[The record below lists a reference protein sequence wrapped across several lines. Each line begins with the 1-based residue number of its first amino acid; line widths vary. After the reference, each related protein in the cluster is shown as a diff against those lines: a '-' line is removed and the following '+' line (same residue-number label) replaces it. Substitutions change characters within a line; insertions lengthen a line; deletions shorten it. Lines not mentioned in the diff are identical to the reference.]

1 MAPFRWPKVEH
12 DLALVKE
19 YTESR
24 PSKPDEWDEVAKRL
38 SVVFQS
44 EVKGRGCR
52 EHLDLLIKKHKA
64 HEKKALKRGRV
75 LRVGPAIGGR
85 DNLSIRPCYQE
96 NICT

>member
-1 MAPFRWPKVEH
+1 MAHRNCNCNVKPFLLFYFIVKVMPPFRWPKVEH

-44 EVKGRGCR
+44 KVKGRGCR

-64 HEKKALKRGRV
+64 DEKKALKR
-75 LRVGPAIGGR
+75 
-85 DNLSIRPCYQE
+85 
-96 NICT
+96 

>member
-1 MAPFRWPKVEH
+1 MILAYRNCNCNVKPFLLFYPIVKVMAPFRWPKIEH

-38 SVVFQS
+38 SLVFQS

-64 HEKKALKRGRV
+64 NEKKALKR
-75 LRVGPAIGGR
+75 
-85 DNLSIRPCYQE
+85 
-96 NICT
+96 

>member
-1 MAPFRWPKVEH
+1 MAPFRWQKIEH

-44 EVKGRGCR
+44 EVKGR

-64 HEKKALKRGRV
+64 NEKKVLKRKA
-75 LRVGPAIGGR
+75 L
-85 DNLSIRPCYQE
+85 NMTL
-96 NICT
+96 